1 MMATPRQP
9 RRLLA
14 LGLWLLALLAPIAA
28 AQQAPDD
35 QSPPVTAQ
43 TLQAKIAE
51 TEAAADLPEETKSRL
66 LSLYQRALSNLE
78 AAAADKAEA
87 QAFREALQTA
97 PAEAQ
102 VIREQLTAARAAGSD
117 GPLPAGLAVDDAT
130 PLAEL
135 ETFIQQDMGDLA
147 LTEKRLA
154 DLSQRLEAATARPA
168 AIRQRLQAAE
178 QEQTENLAQRQLLD
192 ASGEASAEAQARRWA
207 LETQAAALAAEIE
220 MLNQE
225 LLSQPARL
233 ELLEAKRDKA
243 AQDAAAIG
251 RRLAL
256 LEGLVT
262 QRRQADAE
270 RAKAAA
276 EAARLE
282 AEGRHPLVVR
292 LAEQNAAL
300 SSDIADTVTR
310 LDEIRQQTETT
321 ERLRQQLEGDFESA
335 REVIDIGGAN
345 LSGELGNLLQQQ
357 RQALPDLRTFRREAR
372 AREEQASESGVKRVL
387 HRREQQRLADTDAYV
402 EMLLADAGVE
412 DAPASMR
419 ARLVDLVDERRA
431 LLDKAIESEDLL
443 LRRLGELEA
452 AQSSLSTT
460 IRRFDE
466 LLDVNL
472 LWVRSASR
480 TELAALGALPDQVWR
495 IVSPSGWAGVAGVLV
510 HQVTHSAVF
519 VLLGLVLAAFL
530 WGRKHLIRFIE
541 ATSERLGKPTTD
553 RFGYSLQVLVVTLVA
568 AAAWPLVAAVVGWQ
582 LQVSPRATDFSM
594 AVGAALVALAMQ
606 FYFLRAVRLM
616 CIPRGLAA
624 AHFRW
629 PESSVRLLRRE
640 LDRLSWTYLPAAG
653 VLLVIVRLDP
663 LNAGWAAG
671 RVAFMVLAITLAFA
685 FFRLLHPK
693 SGVFAHA
700 ARGAQGRTLP
710 LLYSFWYP
718 LLVVAP
724 LALAVL
730 DVLGY
735 LYTAKILLGRFV
747 QSTWMVVALI
757 LLTAL
762 AQRWVKVTRRRIAYD
777 KAMERREAALEAR
790 RRDAGHA
797 DGEDTAGLTEVEEP
811 QIDLDSLSDTTGG
824 LITTALVTAGV
835 VGLWIIWSDVIPA
848 LRVLDN
854 VSLWQQ
860 TVMVDGEERLDP
872 TTLADLGLALVI
884 GIATFVFAKQIPA
897 VLEMIL
903 LRSADVTAGGRY
915 TVTTLTTYAIITVGL
930 LVVFALIGVQ
940 WSQLQWLVAA
950 LGVGIG
956 FGLQEIVA
964 NFISGLIILFERPV
978 RVGDIV
984 TVGDTDGVVTKIQI
998 RATTIRNW
1006 DRKELLVPNK
1016 EFVTG
1021 RLLNWSLSDQM
1032 TRVVIIAG
1040 VAYGSDVDKA
1050 LALMRE
1056 AAEEHEHVLDD
1067 PAPILSFEGFGDNS
1081 LTLIL
1086 RAYLSSIDYRIAT
1099 ITDLHKAVNRK
1110 FAAAG
1115 IVIAFP
1121 QRDLHLD
1128 ASRPLA
1134 VELRRP
1140 QGESAGTP
1148 SDAEG
1153 WPQSSGGPSTT

>member
-1 MMATPRQP
+1 MNGEP
-9 RRLLA
+9 RRRPAVTCRKPTGLLA
-14 LGLWLLALLAPIAA
+14 LALWLFTIVSPIVT
-28 AQQAPDD
+28 AQQAAGDV
-35 QSPPVTAQ
+35 QAAVTGE
-43 TLQAKIAE
+43 LLEAKITE
-51 TEAAADLPEETKSRL
+51 TEAASDLPEETRNRL
-66 LSLYQRALSNLE
+66 VSLYRRALRNLEE
-78 AAAADKAEA
+78 AAADEAAA

-97 PAEAQ
+97 PAEAL
-102 VIREQLTAARAAGSD
+102 VMREKLAARSAAESEE
-117 GPLPAGLAVDDAT
+117 PLAAGLAVDEAT
-130 PLAEL
+130 PLAQL
-135 ETFIQQDMGDLA
+135 ETFIQQDRGDLA
-147 LTEKRLA
+147 LTEKLLA
-154 DLSQRLEAATARPA
+154 DLSQQLDEATARPA

-178 QEQTENLAQRQLLD
+178 QEQAENLAQRQLVA
-192 ASGEASAEAQARRWA
+192 ASGEASAEAQARRWG
-207 LETQAAALAAEIE
+207 LETHARALAAEIE

-225 LLSQPARL
+225 LLSQPVQVQ
-233 ELLEAKRDKA
+233 LLEAKRDKA
-243 AQDAAAIG
+243 AQDAAVIG
-251 RRLAL
+251 RRLAQ
-256 LEGLVT
+256 LENLIT

-276 EAARLE
+276 EAVRLE

-300 SSDIADTVTR
+300 SVDIADTVTQ
-310 LDEIRQQTETT
+310 LDEIRLQTEAT

-345 LSGELGNLLQQQ
+345 LSGELGNLLRQQ

-372 AREEQASESGVKRVL
+372 AREQQASESGVKRVL
-387 HRREQQRLADTDAYV
+387 NRRKQQRLVDTDAYV
-402 EMLLADAGVE
+402 DTLLAEAGAE

-419 ARLVDLVDERRA
+419 ARLVELVDERRA
-431 LLDKAIESEDLL
+431 LLDKAIESEDVL

-452 AQSSLSTT
+452 AQSGLSAT
-460 IRRFDE
+460 IKRFDD

-495 IVSPSGWAGVAGVLV
+495 IVSPSGWAGVAGALV

-519 VLLGLVLAAFL
+519 VLLGLVLVAFV

-541 ATSERLGKPTTD
+541 ATSARLGKPTTD
-553 RFGYSLQVLVVTLVA
+553 RFAYSVQVLVVTLVA

-582 LQVSPRATDFSM
+582 LQVSSRATDFSM
-594 AVGAALVALAMQ
+594 AVGGALVALAMQ
-606 FYFLRAVRLM
+606 FYFLRALRLM

-663 LNAGWAAG
+663 LNAGWAVG
-671 RVAFMVLAITLAFA
+671 RVAFMVLAVTLAVA

-693 SGVFAHA
+693 SGVLAHA
-700 ARGAQGRTLP
+700 ARGTQQGRRLP
-710 LLYSFWYP
+710 FLYRVWYP
-718 LLVVAP
+718 LLVIAP

-735 LYTAKILLGRFV
+735 LYTAATLLGRFV

-757 LLTAL
+757 LLTSL
-762 AQRWVKVTRRRIAYD
+762 ARRWVTVARRRIAYD
-777 KAMERREAALEAR
+777 KAMERRQAALEAR
-790 RRDAGHA
+790 RRAAVQGE
-797 DGEDTAGLTEVEEP
+797 GEDLPGLAEVEEP
-811 QIDLDSLSDTTGG
+811 EVDLDSLSDTTGG
-824 LITTALVTAGV
+824 LIKTAVVTAGIIA
-835 VGLWIIWSDVIPA
+835 LWVIWSDVIPA

-860 TVMVDGEERLDP
+860 TVMVDGEERLEP
-872 TTLADLGLALVI
+872 ITLADLGLALII
-884 GIATFVFAKQIPA
+884 GVATFVFAKQLPA

-903 LRSADVTAGGRY
+903 LRSADMTAGGRY
-915 TVTTLTTYAIITVGL
+915 TITTLTTYAIITIGL

-1032 TRVVIIAG
+1032 TRVAIVAG

-1067 PAPILSFEGFGDNS
+1067 PPPILSFEGFGDNS

-1110 FAAAG
+1110 FAEAG

-1128 ASRPLA
+1128 TSRPLQ
-1134 VELRRP
+1134 VELRQRRGDP
-1140 QGESAGTP
+1140 GDGGVEHAG
-1148 SDAEG
+1148 AK
-1153 WPQSSGGPSTT
+1153 

>member
-1 MMATPRQP
+1 MNGDRQRRRAVTPRQP

-14 LGLWLLALLAPIAA
+14 LGLWLLVTVAPLAT
-28 AQQAPDD
+28 AQQAIEDAAR
-35 QSPPVTAQ
+35 PVTAD
-43 TLQAKIAE
+43 TLEAKIAE
-51 TEAAADLPEETKSRL
+51 TESASGLPEEAKNRL
-66 LSLYQRALSNLE
+66 LSLYRRALSNLE
-78 AAAADKAEA
+78 EAIADRAAAET
-87 QAFREALQTA
+87 FRETLQTA

-102 VIREQLTAARAAGSD
+102 AIREKLTAPTVAEDTSPVHDSAS
-117 GPLPAGLAVDDAT
+117 LPD
-130 PLAEL
+130 L
-135 ETFIQQDMGDLA
+135 EAFLQQDKGDLA
-147 LTEKRLA
+147 LTEKLLA
-154 DLSQRLEAATARPA
+154 DLSKRLDEAAARSA

-178 QEQTENLAQRQLLD
+178 AEQTENLAQRQLVA
-192 ASGEASAEAQARRWA
+192 ASGETSAETQARRWA
-207 LETQAAALAAEIE
+207 LETHAEALAAEID

-225 LLSQPARL
+225 LLSQPARVA
-233 ELLEAKRDKA
+233 LLEAKRDKA
-243 AQDAAAIG
+243 AQDAGAIG
-251 RRLAL
+251 RRIAQ
-256 LEGLVT
+256 LEERIT

-270 RAKAAA
+270 RAKVAA
-276 EAARLE
+276 EATRVE

-292 LAEQNAAL
+292 LAERNAAL
-300 SSDIADTVTR
+300 SGDVAETVAH
-310 LDEIRQQTETT
+310 LDEIRLQTETT
-321 ERLRQQLEGDFESA
+321 QRLQQQLEGDFESA
-335 REVIDIGGAN
+335 REVIAIGGAN
-345 LSGELGNLLQQQ
+345 LSGELGNLLRQQ
-357 RQALPDLRTFRREAR
+357 RQSLPDRRTFERA
-372 AREEQASESGVKRVL
+372 AREREEKASQIGVKRVL
-387 HRREQQRLADTDAYV
+387 NRREQQRLADTDAYLG
-402 EMLLADAGVE
+402 MLLADAGAD

-419 ARLVDLVDERRA
+419 AQLVALVEERRV
-431 LLDKAIESEDLL
+431 LLDKAIESEDVL
-443 LRRLGELEA
+443 LRKLGELEK
-452 AQSSLSTT
+452 AQSDLLAT
-460 IRRFDE
+460 IKRFDE

-480 TELAALGALPDQVWR
+480 AQLDELGALPDQVWR
-495 IVSPSGWAGVAGVLV
+495 IVSPSGWAGVAGVLT
-510 HQVTHSAVF
+510 HQATHSAVF
-519 VLLGLVLAAFL
+519 VLLGVVLAAFL
-530 WGRKHLIRFIE
+530 WGRRHLIRFIE
-541 ATSERLGKPTTD
+541 TTSERLGKPTTD
-553 RFGYSLQVLVVTLVA
+553 RFAYSVQVLVVTLVA
-568 AAAWPLVAAVVGWQ
+568 AAAWPLVAAVAGWQ
-582 LQVSPRATDFSM
+582 LQVSSQATDFSM
-594 AVGAALVALAMQ
+594 AVGGALLALAMQ
-606 FYFLRAVRLM
+606 FYFLRALRLI

-629 PESSVRLLRRE
+629 PEPNVRLLRRE

-653 VLLVIVRLDP
+653 VLLVIVHLDP
-663 LNAGWAAG
+663 LNTGWVVG
-671 RVAFMVLAITLAFA
+671 RVAFVILAVSLAFA
-685 FFRLLHPK
+685 FFRLLHPR
-693 SGVFAHA
+693 SGVFAHTA
-700 ARGAQGRTLP
+700 GRAEGRTLP
-710 LLYSFWYP
+710 FLYAFWYP
-718 LLVVAP
+718 LLVIAP
-724 LALAVL
+724 LALGVL
-730 DVLGY
+730 ELLGY
-735 LYTAKILLGRFV
+735 LYTAQLLLGRYV
-747 QSTWMVVALI
+747 QSAWMVVALI
-757 LLTAL
+757 LLAAL

-777 KAMERREAALEAR
+777 KAMERRQAADAAR
-790 RRDAGHA
+790 QRDAEQR
-797 DGEDTAGLTEVEEP
+797 DGDDSAGLTDVEEP
-811 QIDLDSLSDTTGG
+811 EIDLDSLSDTSGD
-824 LITTALVTAGV
+824 LITTAVVTAGV

-860 TVMVDGEERLDP
+860 TVNVDGEERLDP
-872 TTLADLGLALVI
+872 ITLADLGLALVI
-884 GIATFVFAKQIPA
+884 GAATFVFAKQLPA

-930 LVVFALIGVQ
+930 LVVFGLIGVQ

-1032 TRVVIIAG
+1032 TRVVVVAG

-1099 ITDLHKAVNRK
+1099 ITDLHKAINRK
-1110 FAAAG
+1110 FADAG

-1128 ASRPLA
+1128 TAGPLR
-1134 VELRRP
+1134 VKIEP
-1140 QGESAGTP
+1140 ESEDG
-1148 SDAEG
+1148 
-1153 WPQSSGGPSTT
+1153 

>member
-1 MMATPRQP
+1 VT
-9 RRLLA
+9 
-14 LGLWLLALLAPIAA
+14 GGE
-28 AQQAPDD
+28 
-35 QSPPVTAQ
+35 PPVTAE
-43 TLQAKIAE
+43 TLEAKVAE
-51 TEAAADLPEETKSRL
+51 TEAAADLPEETRNRL
-66 LSLYQRALSNLE
+66 LSQYRRALTNLE
-78 AAAADKAEA
+78 AAAADQAAA
-87 QAFREALQTA
+87 QAFQEALQTA
-97 PAEAQ
+97 PAEAL
-102 VIREQLTAARAAGSD
+102 VIREKLTEASAAGSAE
-117 GPLPAGLAVDDAT
+117 PPPAALPVDDAT

-135 ETFIQQDMGDLA
+135 ETFIQQDRGDLA
-147 LTEKRLA
+147 LTEKLLA
-154 DLSQRLEAATARPA
+154 DLSQRLDEAAARPA
-168 AIRQRLQAAE
+168 TIRQRLQAAE
-178 QEQTENLAQRQLLD
+178 QEQTENLAQRQLVA

-207 LETQAAALAAEIE
+207 LETRAGALAAEVA

-225 LLSQPARL
+225 LLSQPARVQ
-233 ELLEAKRDKA
+233 LLEARRDRA

-251 RRLAL
+251 RRLAH
-256 LEGLVT
+256 LEDLIT

-276 EAARLE
+276 EAARLD

-292 LAEQNAAL
+292 LAERNAAL
-300 SSDIADTVTR
+300 SGDIADTVTR
-310 LDEIRQQTETT
+310 LDEIRLQTEAT
-321 ERLRQQLEGDFESA
+321 ERLRQQLEGDFQSA

-372 AREEQASESGVKRVL
+372 AREGQASESGVKRVL
-387 HRREQQRLADTDAYV
+387 HRREQQRLADTGAYV
-402 EMLLADAGVE
+402 DTLLAEAGAE
-412 DAPASMR
+412 DAPASTR
-419 ARLVDLVDERRA
+419 ARLVELVNERRA
-431 LLDKAIESEDLL
+431 LLDKAIESEDVL

-452 AQSSLSTT
+452 AQSGLSAT

-510 HQVTHSAVF
+510 HQVTQSAVF

-553 RFGYSLQVLVVTLVA
+553 RFAYSLQVLVVTLVT
-568 AAAWPLVAAVVGWQ
+568 AAAWPLVAAVAGWQ
-582 LQVSPRATDFSM
+582 LQASPQATDFSM
-594 AVGAALVALAMQ
+594 AVGGALVALAMQ
-606 FYFLRAVRLM
+606 FYFLRALRLM

-629 PESSVRLLRRE
+629 PEPSLRLLRRE

-671 RVAFMVLAITLAFA
+671 RVAFMVLAVTLAVA
-685 FFRLLHPK
+685 FLRLLHPR

-700 ARGAQGRTLP
+700 ARGAQGGTLP
-710 LLYSFWYP
+710 FLYPFWYP
-718 LLVVAP
+718 LLVIAP

-735 LYTAKILLGRFV
+735 LYTAATLLGRFV
-747 QSTWMVVALI
+747 QSTWMVVALV
-757 LLTAL
+757 LAAAL
-762 AQRWVKVTRRRIAYD
+762 AQRWLRVTRRRIAYD
-777 KAMERREAALEAR
+777 KAMERRQAAREAR
-790 RRDAGHA
+790 QRDTEQGDSDDA
-797 DGEDTAGLTEVEEP
+797 TGLTEVEEP
-811 QIDLDSLSDTTGG
+811 EVDLDSLSDTTGG
-824 LITTALVTAGV
+824 LITTAVVTAGV
-835 VGLWIIWSDVIPA
+835 VGLWIIWSDIIPA

-872 TTLADLGLALVI
+872 VTLADLGLALVI
-884 GIATFVFAKQIPA
+884 GIATFVFAKQLPA

-903 LRSADVTAGGRY
+903 LRSAHVTAGGRY

-930 LVVFALIGVQ
+930 LVVFGLIGVQ

-1032 TRVVIIAG
+1032 TRVVVVAG

-1099 ITDLHKAVNRK
+1099 ITDLHKAINRK
-1110 FAAAG
+1110 FADAG

-1128 ASRPLA
+1128 AARPLQ
-1134 VELRRP
+1134 VELWQRP
-1140 QGESAGTP
+1140 NDSEV
-1148 SDAEG
+1148 
-1153 WPQSSGGPSTT
+1153 SGSNHSGAT

>member
-1 MMATPRQP
+1 MQ
-9 RRLLA
+9 
-14 LGLWLLALLAPIAA
+14 
-28 AQQAPDD
+28 
-35 QSPPVTAQ
+35 
-43 TLQAKIAE
+43 
-51 TEAAADLPEETKSRL
+51 
-66 LSLYQRALSNLE
+66 
-78 AAAADKAEA
+78 
-87 QAFREALQTA
+87 
-97 PAEAQ
+97 
-102 VIREQLTAARAAGSD
+102 
-117 GPLPAGLAVDDAT
+117 
-130 PLAEL
+130 
-135 ETFIQQDMGDLA
+135 
-147 LTEKRLA
+147 
-154 DLSQRLEAATARPA
+154 
-168 AIRQRLQAAE
+168 
-178 QEQTENLAQRQLLD
+178 
-192 ASGEASAEAQARRWA
+192 
-207 LETQAAALAAEIE
+207 
-220 MLNQE
+220 
-225 LLSQPARL
+225 
-233 ELLEAKRDKA
+233 LLEARRDKA

-251 RRLAL
+251 RRLAH
-256 LEGLVT
+256 LEALIT

-270 RAKAAA
+270 RARAAA
-276 EAARLE
+276 EAARVD
-282 AEGRHPLVVR
+282 AEGRHPLVVQ
-292 LAEQNAAL
+292 LAERNATL
-300 SSDIADTVTR
+300 SGDIADTVTR
-310 LDEIRQQTETT
+310 LDEIRLQTEAT
-321 ERLRQQLEGDFESA
+321 ERLRQQLEGDFQSA

-387 HRREQQRLADTDAYV
+387 HRREQQRLADTDDYV
-402 EMLLADAGVE
+402 DKLLADAGAE

-419 ARLVDLVDERRA
+419 IRLVGLVDERRA
-431 LLDKAIESEDLL
+431 LLDKAIESEDVL
-443 LRRLGELEA
+443 LRRLGELES
-452 AQSSLSTT
+452 AQSGLSAT

-553 RFGYSLQVLVVTLVA
+553 RFAYSLQVLVVTLVA
-568 AAAWPLVAAVVGWQ
+568 AAAWPLVAAVAGWQ
-582 LQVSPRATDFSM
+582 LQASSQATDFSM
-594 AVGAALVALAMQ
+594 AVGGALVELAMQ
-606 FYFLRAVRLM
+606 FYFLRALRLM

-629 PESSVRLLRRE
+629 PEPNLRLLRRE

-671 RVAFMVLAITLAFA
+671 RVAFMVLAVTLAVA

-700 ARGAQGRTLP
+700 ARGAQGRMLP
-710 LLYSFWYP
+710 LLYPFWYP
-718 LLVVAP
+718 LLVIAP

-735 LYTAKILLGRFV
+735 LYTAATLLGRFV
-747 QSTWMVVALI
+747 QSTWMVVALV
-757 LLTAL
+757 LAAAL
-762 AQRWVKVTRRRIAYD
+762 AQRWLRVTRRRIAYD
-777 KAMERREAALEAR
+777 KAMERREAALAAR
-790 RRDAGHA
+790 RRDAEHA
-797 DGEDTAGLTEVEEP
+797 DGEDMAGLAEVEEP

-824 LITTALVTAGV
+824 LITTAVVTAGV
-835 VGLWIIWSDVIPA
+835 IGLWIIWSDVIPA

-872 TTLADLGLALVI
+872 ITLADLGLALVI

-964 NFISGLIILFERPV
+964 NFISGLIILFERPDPG
-978 RVGDIV
+978 RRHRHRRRHRRCRDQDPDPRHHHSQLGPQ
-984 TVGDTDGVVTKIQI
+984 GAAGAEQGI
-998 RATTIRNW
+998 RHRAPAQ
-1006 DRKELLVPNK
+1006 LVP
-1016 EFVTG
+1016 V
-1021 RLLNWSLSDQM
+1021 RP
-1032 TRVVIIAG
+1032 
-1040 VAYGSDVDKA
+1040 
-1050 LALMRE
+1050 
-1056 AAEEHEHVLDD
+1056 DD
-1067 PAPILSFEGFGDNS
+1067 PRRDRRSASP
-1081 LTLIL
+1081 T
-1086 RAYLSSIDYRIAT
+1086 AAT
-1099 ITDLHKAVNRK
+1099 ST
-1110 FAAAG
+1110 
-1115 IVIAFP
+1115 
-1121 QRDLHLD
+1121 
-1128 ASRPLA
+1128 RPW
-1134 VELRRP
+1134 R
-1140 QGESAGTP
+1140 
-1148 SDAEG
+1148 
-1153 WPQSSGGPSTT
+1153 